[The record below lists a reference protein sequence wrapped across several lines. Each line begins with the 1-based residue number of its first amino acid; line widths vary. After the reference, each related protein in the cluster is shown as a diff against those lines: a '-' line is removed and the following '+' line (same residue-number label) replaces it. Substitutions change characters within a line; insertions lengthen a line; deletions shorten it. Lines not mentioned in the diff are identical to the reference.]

1 MSNSKKPDKI
11 DSFDLEEIQGL
22 NMGITI
28 VQSKLEH
35 FIDYVKGKN
44 KIPDNA
50 RLDVNTG
57 KITLPE
63 KKKDG

>member
-1 MSNSKKPDKI
+1 MAKKINKI

-35 FIDYVKGKN
+35 FSDYVKRKN
-44 KIPDNA
+44 KITDNA
-50 RLDVNTG
+50 RMDIKKG
-57 KITLPE
+57 KITL
-63 KKKDG
+63 

>member
-1 MSNSKKPDKI
+1 MAKKI

-28 VQSKLEH
+28 IQSKLEH
-35 FIDYVKGKN
+35 FIDYVKRKN